1 MRILT
6 DKISFSAL
14 LLTDEMPA
22 SHNRP
27 NRVNAM
33 MDFFKP
39 RPIPSPEKSTASPLV
54 LNEAEACAA
63 VLLACVRANE
73 IDDGSENS
81 VYSGTIRTRN
91 IFIGH
96 DPKLLTDI
104 VSALYEQ
111 LGSPEALVDAA
122 TDMIRE
128 QTRLPLFYHCLDVI
142 MADGLVTP
150 SEHRIF
156 LHLKKKF
163 GIDDELATEALEVLL
178 VKNLL

>member
-1 MRILT
+1 
-6 DKISFSAL
+6 
-14 LLTDEMPA
+14 
-22 SHNRP
+22 
-27 NRVNAM
+27 M

-39 RPIPSPEKSTASPLV
+39 KPVSNPERTAASPLV

-73 IDDGSENS
+73 IDDGSENA
-81 VYSGTIRTRN
+81 VYASTIRNRN
-91 IFIGH
+91 IFIGY
-96 DPKLLTDI
+96 DPGLLTDI
-104 VSALYEQ
+104 VTALYEQ

-122 TDMIRE
+122 ADMIRE

-163 GIDDELATEALEVLL
+163 GIDEELATEALEVLL

>member
-1 MRILT
+1 
-6 DKISFSAL
+6 
-14 LLTDEMPA
+14 
-22 SHNRP
+22 
-27 NRVNAM
+27 M

-39 RPIPSPEKSTASPLV
+39 RPVSNPEKSASSPLL

-73 IDDGSENS
+73 IDDGSENA
-81 VYSGTIRTRN
+81 VYASTIRSRN

-104 VSALYEQ
+104 VTALYDQ
-111 LGSPEALVDAA
+111 LGTPEALVNAA
-122 TDMIRE
+122 ADMIRE

-150 SEHRIF
+150 SEHKIF

-163 GIDDELATEALEVLL
+163 GIDDELATEALDVLL

>member
-1 MRILT
+1 
-6 DKISFSAL
+6 
-14 LLTDEMPA
+14 
-22 SHNRP
+22 
-27 NRVNAM
+27 M

-39 RPIPSPEKSTASPLV
+39 RPVPNPDKSAASPLL

-73 IDDGSENS
+73 IDDGSENA
-81 VYSGTIRTRN
+81 VYASAIRSRN

-104 VSALYEQ
+104 VNALYDQ
-111 LGSPEALVDAA
+111 LGSPEALVNAA
-122 TDMIRE
+122 ADMIRE

-150 SEHRIF
+150 SEHKIF

-163 GIDDELATEALEVLL
+163 DIDDELATEALDVLL

>member
-1 MRILT
+1 
-6 DKISFSAL
+6 
-14 LLTDEMPA
+14 
-22 SHNRP
+22 
-27 NRVNAM
+27 
-33 MDFFKP
+33 
-39 RPIPSPEKSTASPLV
+39 
-54 LNEAEACAA
+54 
-63 VLLACVRANE
+63 
-73 IDDGSENS
+73 
-81 VYSGTIRTRN
+81 
-91 IFIGH
+91 
-96 DPKLLTDI
+96 LLTDI

-122 TDMIRE
+122 ADMIRE

-156 LHLKKKF
+156 LYLKKKF

>member
-1 MRILT
+1 
-6 DKISFSAL
+6 
-14 LLTDEMPA
+14 
-22 SHNRP
+22 
-27 NRVNAM
+27 M

-39 RPIPSPEKSTASPLV
+39 RPVPNPEKSAASPLL

-73 IDDGSENS
+73 IDDGSENA
-81 VYSGTIRTRN
+81 VYASAIRSRN

-104 VSALYEQ
+104 VNALYDQ
-111 LGSPEALVDAA
+111 LGSPEALVNAA
-122 TDMIRE
+122 ADMIRE

-150 SEHRIF
+150 SEHKIF

-163 GIDDELATEALEVLL
+163 DIDDELATEALDVLL

>member
-1 MRILT
+1 
-6 DKISFSAL
+6 
-14 LLTDEMPA
+14 
-22 SHNRP
+22 
-27 NRVNAM
+27 M

-39 RPIPSPEKSTASPLV
+39 RPVPTPEKSAASPLL

-73 IDDGSENS
+73 IDDGSENA
-81 VYSGTIRTRN
+81 VYASAIRSRN

-104 VSALYEQ
+104 VNALYDQ
-111 LGSPEALVDAA
+111 LGSPEALVNAA
-122 TDMIRE
+122 ADMIRE

-150 SEHRIF
+150 SEHKIF

-163 GIDDELATEALEVLL
+163 DIDDELATEALDVLL